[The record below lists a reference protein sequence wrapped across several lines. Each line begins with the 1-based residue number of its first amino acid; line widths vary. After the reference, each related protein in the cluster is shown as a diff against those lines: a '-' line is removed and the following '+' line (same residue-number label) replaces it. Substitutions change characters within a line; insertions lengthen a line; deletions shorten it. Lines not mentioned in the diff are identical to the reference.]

1 MRTWTYVFA
10 AAVLASPFLASR
22 EARACGACV
31 APPPDQSSEPPPLVA
46 SHRMVLSMSTD
57 RTILW
62 DQIRFVGAASEFA
75 WILPVKPGATVEVAS
90 DAWIDTLDAVTSPRI
105 VSAFPAC
112 VEEFSSCSTSGSR
125 AASAGCGDAG
135 FEGVAPPPD
144 VAPPVDIVSRES
156 VGPYEIVILRTDSDE
171 SLRDWL
177 DEHEFAIPADLDPI
191 IDDYIDEGFDF
202 AAMRLVPA
210 AGVTQM
216 RPVRVVQPGAV
227 PVLPLRMV
235 VGGAGAFTPISLM
248 VVTEG
253 RYHPANFPF
262 AEVSPLSVLLDPA
275 TGLSNYAQVR
285 DDLMTQLGN
294 SQWVVSHAS
303 RGALFQRSTNPTNT
317 LPVTYRVSQASS
329 GGTNW
334 SYETFAEAYV
344 SQGFINGETSSMECA
359 DTLLSLANDGRRVVD
374 PCDDEGACRAVDPT
388 TEIDVRDL
396 ECDAP
401 IGSDYPF
408 DDLAAAL
415 VGLHPKDVWITR
427 LDANLSKQA
436 MTRDLELRAASR
448 QEEQP
453 LFFVPSNVQEP
464 ECDDGATVARLPRGS
479 VQRGTSVTLILAGLF
494 LAGRRL
500 LRKNEVVS

>member
-1 MRTWTYVFA
+1 
-10 AAVLASPFLASR
+10 
-22 EARACGACV
+22 
-31 APPPDQSSEPPPLVA
+31 
-46 SHRMVLSMSTD
+46 MVLSMSTD

-262 AEVSPLSVLLDPA
+262 AEVSPLSVLLDP
-275 TGLSNYAQVR
+275 
-285 DDLMTQLGN
+285 DDPARQQPVGRLPREQG
-294 SQWVVSHAS
+294 
-303 RGALFQRSTNPTNT
+303 GALPALDQPDEHAPRH
-317 LPVTYRVSQASS
+317 LS
-329 GGTNW
+329 GVAGL
-334 SYETFAEAYV
+334 V
-344 SQGFINGETSSMECA
+344 
-359 DTLLSLANDGRRVVD
+359 RR
-374 PCDDEGACRAVDPT
+374 
-388 TEIDVRDL
+388 
-396 ECDAP
+396 
-401 IGSDYPF
+401 
-408 DDLAAAL
+408 
-415 VGLHPKDVWITR
+415 H
-427 LDANLSKQA
+427 Q
-436 MTRDLELRAASR
+436 LELRDLRGGLREPRLHQRRDLLDGVRRHPPLARERRAAR
-448 QEEQP
+448 
-453 LFFVPSNVQEP
+453 
-464 ECDDGATVARLPRGS
+464 RGS
-479 VQRGTSVTLILAGLF
+479 V
-494 LAGRRL
+494 
-500 LRKNEVVS
+500 

>member
-1 MRTWTYVFA
+1 
-10 AAVLASPFLASR
+10 
-22 EARACGACV
+22 
-31 APPPDQSSEPPPLVA
+31 
-46 SHRMVLSMSTD
+46 MVLSMSTD